1 MKNLFTKFSLIA
13 ALCAIAVSSVSCDD
27 DNKKNTPPPFSSE
40 LIGSYK
46 PASVSRPTAA
56 DPEEMQEYYLTFDV
70 TWTDPDNIPGIDLN
84 YTSIGN
90 QLNGTEIFGFPYQM
104 PMNTVLSM
112 VEAIGSGI
120 VKGGL
125 IGVELK
131 NDGSFGA
138 QYKDLIVEGT
148 DVSAILGALLNPK
161 FGEEVKSFPNAET
174 SEILPEGAIGYYTK
188 DSKLYFKIG
197 RDFLKAAGGADLD
210 VPALI
215 DGLLTQYPSLGIVSA
230 DDYYAIPL
238 KYVQENGV
246 VKVYVD
252 RAMMVPFL
260 DVFSSL
266 LGSLDSSVTMGIDAG
281 KIIKD
286 LKDNTTEM
294 EIALRLQK
302 I

>member
-1 MKNLFTKFSLIA
+1 
-13 ALCAIAVSSVSCDD
+13 
-27 DNKKNTPPPFSSE
+27 
-40 LIGSYK
+40 
-46 PASVSRPTAA
+46 
-56 DPEEMQEYYLTFDV
+56 MQEYYLTFDV
-70 TWTDPDNIPGIDLN
+70 TWTDPDNIPGIDL
-84 YTSIGN
+84 
-90 QLNGTEIFGFPYQM
+90 TEILDIPYQM

-148 DVSAILGALLNPK
+148 DVSAILGALLEPK

>member
-56 DPEEMQEYYLTFDV
+56 DPEEMLVYYLTFDV
-70 TWTDPDNIPGIDLN
+70 TWTDPDNIPGIDL
-84 YTSIGN
+84 
-90 QLNGTEIFGFPYQM
+90 TEIIGLSL

-161 FGEEVKSFPNAET
+161 FGEEVESFPNAET

-188 DSKLYFKIG
+188 YSKLYF
-197 RDFLKAAGGADLD
+197 
-210 VPALI
+210 
-215 DGLLTQYPSLGIVSA
+215 
-230 DDYYAIPL
+230 
-238 KYVQENGV
+238 
-246 VKVYVD
+246 
-252 RAMMVPFL
+252 
-260 DVFSSL
+260 
-266 LGSLDSSVTMGIDAG
+266 
-281 KIIKD
+281 
-286 LKDNTTEM
+286 
-294 EIALRLQK
+294 
-302 I
+302 

>member
-70 TWTDPDNIPGIDLN
+70 TWTDPDNIPGIDL
-84 YTSIGN
+84 
-90 QLNGTEIFGFPYQM
+90 TEIFGSPYQM
-104 PMNTVLSM
+104 PMNMVLSM

>member
-27 DNKKNTPPPFSSE
+27 DNKKTTPPPFSSE

-70 TWTDPDNIPGIDLN
+70 TWTDPDNIPEIDL
-84 YTSIGN
+84 
-90 QLNGTEIFGFPYQM
+90 TEIFGFSYQM

>member
-70 TWTDPDNIPGIDLN
+70 TWTDPDNIPEIDL
-84 YTSIGN
+84 
-90 QLNGTEIFGFPYQM
+90 TEIFGFPYQM

-131 NDGSFGA
+131 NDG
-138 QYKDLIVEGT
+138 DR
-148 DVSAILGALLNPK
+148 
-161 FGEEVKSFPNAET
+161 KS
-174 SEILPEGAIGYYTK
+174 
-188 DSKLYFKIG
+188 
-197 RDFLKAAGGADLD
+197 
-210 VPALI
+210 
-215 DGLLTQYPSLGIVSA
+215 
-230 DDYYAIPL
+230 
-238 KYVQENGV
+238 V
-246 VKVYVD
+246 V
-252 RAMMVPFL
+252 
-260 DVFSSL
+260 
-266 LGSLDSSVTMGIDAG
+266 
-281 KIIKD
+281 
-286 LKDNTTEM
+286 
-294 EIALRLQK
+294 
-302 I
+302 